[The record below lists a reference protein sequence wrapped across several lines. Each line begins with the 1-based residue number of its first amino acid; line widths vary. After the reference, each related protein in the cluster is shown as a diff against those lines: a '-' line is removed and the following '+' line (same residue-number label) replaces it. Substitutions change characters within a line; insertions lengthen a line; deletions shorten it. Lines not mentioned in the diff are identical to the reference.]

1 MVPRLSEVPW
11 EALRTDIALPAIG
24 RVLEGAA
31 AEREV
36 DRTLRSH
43 RGLSREER
51 AALVEA
57 IFGVALWRRRL
68 AWHAGSDLPRVL
80 LTCLLRD
87 LAGLPEPRALAIC
100 GLSLAPPLR
109 PAPDRLADRWSLP
122 DWLEAVL
129 QKELGAD
136 AEAFCAAIAVPGPV
150 CLRANRL
157 RCTREELAR
166 ELERDGIATR
176 PAARAADGL
185 YVTTPQPNLNGT
197 ECWRRGWF
205 EAQDE
210 GSQLV
215 GELARD
221 ETVLD
226 LCAGAGGKFL
236 LLAARGARVT
246 AHDPHRGRLA
256 RLRVRA
262 AHAGAEIEI
271 SDTPVAADTVLV
283 DAPCSELGIL
293 RRGPDSR
300 WLADPGTFA
309 ALETLQRD
317 LLQSAA
323 LLARKRIVYATCTLR
338 REENEDVALDLQGS
352 AWRRGDFV
360 RFLPHLHGT
369 DGFFAA
375 VWERR

>member
-1 MVPRLSEVPW
+1 MVPRLNEVPW
-11 EALRTDIALPAIG
+11 EALRADI
-24 RVLEGAA
+24 
-31 AEREV
+31 
-36 DRTLRSH
+36 
-43 RGLSREER
+43 
-51 AALVEA
+51 
-57 IFGVALWRRRL
+57 
-68 AWHAGSDLPRVL
+68 
-80 LTCLLRD
+80 
-87 LAGLPEPRALAIC
+87 LPEPRALAIC

-109 PAPDRLADRWSLP
+109 PAPDRLADR
-122 DWLEAVL
+122 
-129 QKELGAD
+129 
-136 AEAFCAAIAVPGPV
+136 
-150 CLRANRL
+150 
-157 RCTREELAR
+157 RE
-166 ELERDGIATR
+166 GIATR
-176 PAARAADGL
+176 PAARAKGGL

-215 GELARD
+215 GELASD

-226 LCAGAGGKFL
+226 LCAGAGGKSL

-262 AHAGAEIEI
+262 ARAGAEIEI

-317 LLQSAA
+317 LLETAA

-338 REENEDVALDLQGS
+338 REENEDVALELKGS